1 MLETLTVN
9 IADLTALYPMA
20 HFCKNCGTERPTVS
34 GLTSSTCQ
42 RHPDGAHKG
51 KHVLYEGSEKPRY
64 TCKHCGTERPSIS
77 SLTSATCPRHPV
89 GTHKGR
95 HEVAL

>member
-9 IADLTALYPMA
+9 ITDLTTLYPMA
-20 HFCKNCGTERPTVS
+20 HFCKNCGTERPRIS
-34 GLTSSTCQ
+34 GLTSS
-42 RHPDGAHKG
+42 
-51 KHVLYEGSEKPRY
+51 
-64 TCKHCGTERPSIS
+64 
-77 SLTSATCPRHPV
+77 TCPRHPV